1 MKIVTWNVGG
11 MHSDREKLIKVLRKC
26 RDQKADL
33 IVLQEIVRVAN
44 PDSVPNMDDKIDQL
58 RTSMDLLWQ
67 QGDFIVTPHIAV
79 LSPYRHSLKLVAS
92 HLQSRVVDFVYSHVA
107 RGDRKIHVPY
117 FAMNFRA
124 MYAPADNLGS
134 VKRTFW
140 TSLPPPLPMS
150 WLLGDLN
157 TPMSGADTRSGTTKG
172 YSFFDSIR
180 EYINDLELIDTHKA
194 IKGQYAEHTH
204 HRPNASSRLDYIFAP
219 PTLLSPHASAH
230 VIPPGTLSEHSLV
243 ILENRKRTG

>member
-67 QGDFIVTPHIAV
+67 QGNFIVTPHIAV

-92 HLQSRVVDFVYSHVA
+92 HL
-107 RGDRKIHVPY
+107 
-117 FAMNFRA
+117 
-124 MYAPADNLGS
+124 
-134 VKRTFW
+134 
-140 TSLPPPLPMS
+140 
-150 WLLGDLN
+150 
-157 TPMSGADTRSGTTKG
+157 
-172 YSFFDSIR
+172 
-180 EYINDLELIDTHKA
+180 
-194 IKGQYAEHTH
+194 
-204 HRPNASSRLDYIFAP
+204 
-219 PTLLSPHASAH
+219 
-230 VIPPGTLSEHSLV
+230 
-243 ILENRKRTG
+243 